1 MQWVV
6 VLGYLLALMMSAYC
20 MYQEH
25 ASWSSQFWISQ
36 LWISQLWI
44 SLNTALM
51 RAAWIL
57 SLCWLIYACINGYG
71 GENRQICCSS
81 YLYAIGI
88 G

>member
-25 ASWSSQFWISQ
+25 ASWSSQ
-36 LWISQLWI
+36 LWI

-51 RAAWIL
+51 WAAWVL

-71 GENRQICCSS
+71 GENRQIRCSS
-81 YLYAIGI
+81 YLYPIGI